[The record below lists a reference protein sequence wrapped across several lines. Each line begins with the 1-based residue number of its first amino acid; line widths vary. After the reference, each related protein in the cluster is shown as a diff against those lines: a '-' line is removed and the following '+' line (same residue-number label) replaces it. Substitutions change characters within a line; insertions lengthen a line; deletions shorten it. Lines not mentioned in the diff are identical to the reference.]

1 MTYTKAE
8 YDNLKNHGVEAQDDY
23 LVGVQINTN
32 QVLNSILALLEKND
46 RTAKILP
53 ASVKSNLDKPSA
65 PARTGAKTVASTPR
79 GSRKKSKGT
88 AR

>member
-8 YDNLKNHGVEAQDDY
+8 YDTISKHGVEAQDDY

-46 RTAKILP
+46 RTAKVLP
-53 ASVKSNLDKPSA
+53 ASVKSNLDKPRT
-65 PARTGAKTVASTPR
+65 PAQPGAKTLERAPR
-79 GSRKKSKGT
+79 GSRRKSKGT
-88 AR
+88 T